1 MAYTPFLA
9 RSLQIMQHVLKFRKP
24 GLWVNNRT
32 HKPQT
37 FVVHD
42 EEQPIINLENCCGE

>member
-9 RSLQIMQHVLKFRKP
+9 LSLQIMQHVLKFCKP
-24 GLWVNNRT
+24 GLRVNDRT

-42 EEQPIINLENCCGE
+42 EEQPITDLENCCGE